1 MEKMKDITFPEN
13 AITKDFVEI
22 LYNENENEIR
32 LYFPKEAMI
41 IREIV
46 KEAQFKFDW
55 VALCWY
61 TKITIRCPSVEDR
74 MAEIANFLLNK
85 GIPVYLKEKEIIEKA
100 VTGEF
105 EPSIKSIISNGF
117 CYPVVTIYDSMQDK
131 YIIIDGFHRY
141 TIFKDYLKAK
151 EIPIIVLNQN
161 ISERM
166 EATVQFNRARGVH
179 QTELMGNLV
188 VELLKN
194 GIDETAGAKKL
205 GMELEEVL
213 RLKQVKGVANFFKN
227 EEYSNSW
234 KII

>member
-1 MEKMKDITFPEN
+1 MDEHIIKTEHGNIKLPCMNPTM
-13 AITKDFVEI
+13 VEI
-22 LYNENENEIR
+22 SKLQANDYNPNNVSENNM
-32 LYFPKEAMI
+32 K
-41 IREIV
+41 
-46 KEAQFKFDW
+46 
-55 VALCWY
+55 
-61 TKITIRCPSVEDR
+61 
-74 MAEIANFLLNK
+74 LL
-85 GIPVYLKEKEIIEKA
+85 EE
-100 VTGEF
+100 
-105 EPSIKSIISNGF
+105 SIISNGF
-117 CYPVVTIYDSMQDK
+117 CYPVVTIFDSTQDK

-194 GIDETAGAKKL
+194 GVDETAIAKKL

-227 EEYSNSW
+227 EEYSNAW